1 MANITAFGSVTET
14 GILSLVNR
22 KRLQNDLLQF
32 KGCTVEL
39 TIKKRNTR
47 STPQNNYLWGVLYA
61 EIVIRLRAL
70 GNTDV
75 DADWVHEFCK
85 LEFNSIE
92 IVGSGGEV
100 IGKRGGSTT
109 DMNKEAMS
117 VYWDKIILWCN
128 EFLEITVPLP
138 NEKLQFNF

>member
-14 GILSLVNR
+14 GILSLTNR
-22 KRLQNDLLQF
+22 KRLQHDLLQY
-32 KGCTVEL
+32 KGCAVEL

-47 STPQNNYLWGVLYA
+47 STLQNSYVWGVLYA
-61 EIVIRLRAL
+61 EIVIELRRL

-85 LEFNSIE
+85 LEFNAVE
-92 IVGSGGEV
+92 IVGPGGEI

-109 DMNKEAMS
+109 DMNKEQMS
-117 VYWDKIILWCN
+117 AYWDKIIYWAN
-128 EFLEITVPLP
+128 TFLEISIPLP